1 MILKEKNLLQFEK
14 DLDELH
20 ISLSDVQ
27 LDQFLTYYEML
38 VEKNKVMN
46 LTAITEFDEVMKK
59 HFVDSI
65 SLVKV
70 CDLSGSFSVIDGE
83 REQGFQVYRLKLHF
97 HI

>member
-1 MILKEKNLLQFEK
+1 MKKESLIQFVDDLK
-14 DLDELH
+14 ELH

-59 HFVDSI
+59 HFVDSL

-70 CDLSGSFSVIDGE
+70 CELSGNLSVIDEIGRASCRE
-83 REQGFQVYRLKLHF
+83 RVY
-97 HI
+97 